1 MPRVSCGFEGRAGLN
16 WAMRNNAIVGAI
28 KMDESM
34 GRLSWQATARG
45 RRSLFAGW
53 SFGAGHPINQLLQTR
68 LRLRNGGPKLQ
79 LVRRGSAIAVVL
91 MVVSWVA
98 LPALA
103 CMLPGRGMTPA
114 EHACCRKMPKMCGS
128 MRMPQSHSCC
138 EKEVQS
144 GSSLVVAT
152 SHHFAATLQVIDAVP
167 TLLPPP
173 ASLVVSSLTQ
183 ESPPSDSPPGSAVLR
198 I

>member
-1 MPRVSCGFEGRAGLN
+1 M
-16 WAMRNNAIVGAI
+16 AMRNNAIVGAI

-34 GRLSWQATARG
+34 GRLSRQATARG
-45 RRSLFAGW
+45 RRSFLAGW
-53 SFGAGHPINQLLQTR
+53 SFDAGHPITQLLHTR
-68 LRLRNGGPKLQ
+68 LHLRNCAPKLQ
-79 LVRRGSAIAVVL
+79 IVRRVSAIAVVL
-91 MVVSWVA
+91 LVVSWVA
-98 LPALA
+98 LPAVA
-103 CMLPGRGMTPA
+103 CMLPGPGMTPA

-144 GSSLVVAT
+144 GSSLVVAA
-152 SHHFAATLQVIDAVP
+152 SHQFAAPLQVIGGLP

-173 ASLVVSSLTQ
+173 SSLVVSSLTQ
-183 ESPPSDSPPGSAVLR
+183 ESPPDSPPGAAVLR

>member
-1 MPRVSCGFEGRAGLN
+1 M
-16 WAMRNNAIVGAI
+16 AMMSNAIVGATRW
-28 KMDESM
+28 MSQWAVFP
-34 GRLSWQATARG
+34 GR
-45 RRSLFAGW
+45 
-53 SFGAGHPINQLLQTR
+53 QLLGEGGPFLIVGASAPANQIPSLQIG
-68 LRLRNGGPKLQ
+68 LRLRNGAPKLQ
-79 LVRRGSAIAVVL
+79 IVRRVSAIAVVL
-91 MVVSWVA
+91 LVVSWVA

-152 SHHFAATLQVIDAVP
+152 SHHFAATLQVIGELP

>member
-1 MPRVSCGFEGRAGLN
+1 M
-16 WAMRNNAIVGAI
+16 AMMSNAIVSAI
-28 KMDESM
+28 KMDGSM
-34 GRLSWQATARG
+34 GRLPWQATAQG
-45 RRSLFAGW
+45 RRFFLGGW
-53 SFGAGHPINQLLQTR
+53 SFGTGRPITQLFHTR
-68 LRLRNGGPKLQ
+68 LRLRNRAPRLQ
-79 LVRRGSAIAVVL
+79 IVRRVLAIAVVL
-91 MVVSWVA
+91 LVVSWVA

-152 SHHFAATLQVIDAVP
+152 SHHFAATLQVMGGLP

-183 ESPPSDSPPGSAVLR
+183 ESPPSDSRPGAAVLR